1 MMATTSPYAAAYDAY
16 WSAGWRGVLP
26 LPERR
31 KTFPPTGYTGYA
43 DKWPS
48 YADCHTWASDGIHN
62 IALRLPPDIIG
73 IDVDAY
79 GDKVG
84 GTTLAHLVDKY
95 GPLPPTWLS
104 TSRDDGISGIR
115 LYRIPAGTV
124 LPTKLPGIEF
134 VQFHH
139 RYVVAWPSQHPDTGR
154 EYRWIDEHDPTGVDG
169 VVPNP
174 SLLPELPATW
184 LSGLSVEAAQHTK
197 TDLND
202 TQTAAIL
209 LALPPGEPCQHIR
222 SGAGKAVEGG
232 DRHDSYNEAVLAVV
246 GAGRRGC
253 PGAQGVLTR
262 LRQTF
267 IAEVTAD
274 RSRTKGEAEAEWSRS
289 LAGAVA
295 IIADEEQGHGCPDD
309 VFAWLADTGALGD
322 ITPDTPPTSDTEPTD
337 DDEAAFAYRMA
348 VARKAAEL
356 RVVQDAK
363 ELNAAADAANN
374 TPLEGIGLADFL
386 AQPDDPVRYR
396 VDDLW
401 QRQGRTLLV
410 AAAKAGK
417 TTILMRN
424 LLGCLTGGGK
434 FLGRFNTQPVDG
446 TVVYLNLEVGE
457 ATVRGWLR
465 HAGIPQPEKVVVV
478 NLRGRVGALNL
489 TSTHGRRRFADFL
502 ASHNAE
508 IVIADPLAP
517 ILAAHGL
524 VEDSNSDV
532 ARFFAWWA
540 EALDLA
546 GVQDDLIAH
555 HAGHAGQRSRGAS
568 RLLDEPDAIWTITKA
583 QAKVEDDDVLKA
595 DDRRFI
601 TAYGRD
607 VDLPE
612 SGLDFDATTG
622 RLTILDDSP
631 ALLRRKS
638 TQDAYEMKVLD
649 VIRGMG
655 GVNISTRDIIKS
667 GGREQELKAA
677 LDRLVGAGVILRD
690 DLGNGRPTLHSLISP
705 TVATVSGDSMATV
718 ATGGVARPYKG
729 DTHDGPG
736 DGDGLTTPT
745 QLLRSCSNCYRPTVT
760 DPCSSCRNSA

>member
-1 MMATTSPYAAAYDAY
+1 MMDTASPYAAAYNDY
-16 WSAGWRGVLP
+16 WTAGWRGVLP

-48 YADCHTWASDGIHN
+48 YADCHTWASDGVHN

-73 IDVDAY
+73 VDVDAY
-79 GDKVG
+79 GDKPG
-84 GTTLAHLVDKY
+84 AATLANLVDKY

-115 LYRIPAGTV
+115 LYRIPAGTA

-154 EYRWIDEHDPTGVDG
+154 EYRWIDEHDPTATGG
-169 VVPNP
+169 VPNP
-174 SLLPELPATW
+174 SLLPELPAAW
-184 LSGLSVEAAQHTK
+184 IDGLSVEAAQHTK
-197 TDLND
+197 TDLDD
-202 TQTAAIL
+202 TQTAAIV
-209 LALPPGEPCQHIR
+209 LALPQGEPCQHIR
-222 SGAGKAVEGG
+222 AGAGKAVEGG

-253 PGAQGVLTR
+253 PGAQGVLAR

-267 IAEVTAD
+267 IAEVTGD
-274 RSRTKGEAEAEWSRS
+274 RTRTKGEAEAEWARS

-295 IIADEEQGHGCPDD
+295 IVADDEQGHGCPDD
-309 VFAWLADTGALGD
+309 VFAWLADTGALG
-322 ITPDTPPTSDTEPTD
+322 PGVTSDQAD
-337 DDEAAFAYRMA
+337 DDEDDTSEAERSYRMT

-356 RVVQDAK
+356 RILDDARD
-363 ELNAAADAANN
+363 LNAAQAAAAAA
-374 TPLEGIGLADFL
+374 PLEGIGLLDFL

-424 LLGCLTGGGK
+424 LLGCLTGGSK
-434 FLGRFNTQPVDG
+434 FLGRFDTQPVDG

-465 HAGIPQPEKVVVV
+465 TAGIPNPDKVVVV

-489 TSTHGRRRFADFL
+489 ASAHGRRRFADFL

-508 IVIADPLAP
+508 VVIADPLAP

-540 EALDLA
+540 EALNLA

-583 QAKVEDDDVLKA
+583 QARVEDDESLMP

-612 SGLDFDATTG
+612 SGLDFDSATG
-622 RLTILDDSP
+622 KLTILDTSP
-631 ALLRRKS
+631 VTLRRQAQED
-638 TQDAYEMKVLD
+638 TYNHR
-649 VIRGMG
+649 VIEIMREKG
-655 GVNISTRDIIKS
+655 GDLLSQNAITKA
-667 GGREQELKAA
+667 GGNEKKLKEA
-677 LDRLVGAGVILRD
+677 LERLVKAGVVLQEKTS
-690 DLGNGRPTLHSLISP
+690 NGYLHSLVAQVSP
-705 TVATVSGDSMATV
+705 LSPGDTMATV
-718 ATGGVARPYKG
+718 ATSGVAALYIG
-729 DTHDGPG
+729 DTHDTPG
-736 DGDGLTTPT
+736 DSAKVATPT
-745 QLLRSCSNCYRPTVT
+745 DLLKPCSQCFAPTVT
-760 DPCSSCRNSA
+760 DPCRKCRGEA

>member
-1 MMATTSPYAAAYDAY
+1 MMDTASPYAAAYNDY
-16 WSAGWRGVLP
+16 WTAGWRGVLP

-73 IDVDAY
+73 VDVDAY
-79 GDKVG
+79 GDKPG
-84 GTTLAHLVDKY
+84 AATLADLVDKY

-115 LYRIPAGTV
+115 LYRIPPGTV

-154 EYRWIDEHDPTGVDG
+154 EYRWIDEHDPTATGG
-169 VVPNP
+169 VPNP
-174 SLLPELPATW
+174 SLLPELPAAW
-184 LSGLSVEAAQHTK
+184 IDGLSVEAAQHTK
-197 TDLND
+197 TDLDD
-202 TQTAAIL
+202 TQTAAIV
-209 LALPPGEPCQHIR
+209 LALPKGEPCQHIR
-222 SGAGKAVEGG
+222 AGAGKAVEGG

-253 PGAQGVLTR
+253 PGAQGVLAR

-267 IAEVTAD
+267 IAEVTGD
-274 RSRTKGEAEAEWSRS
+274 RTRTKGEAEAEWARS

-295 IIADEEQGHGCPDD
+295 IVADEEQGHGCPDD
-309 VFAWLADTGALGD
+309 VFAWLADTGALG
-322 ITPDTPPTSDTEPTD
+322 PDTTHTD
-337 DDEAAFAYRMA
+337 DPDDDTTEAERAYRLT
-348 VARKAAEL
+348 VAKKAAEL
-356 RVVQDAK
+356 RILDDARD
-363 ELNAAADAANN
+363 LNAAQAAAAT
-374 TPLEGIGLADFL
+374 TPLQGIGLIDFL
-386 AQPDDPVRYR
+386 NQPDDPVRYR

-401 QRQGRTLLV
+401 QRQGRALLV

-424 LLGCLTGGGK
+424 LLGCLTGGGL
-434 FLGRFNTQPVDG
+434 FLGRFHTQPVDG
-446 TVVYLNLEVGE
+446 TIVYLNLEVGE

-465 HAGIPQPEKVVVV
+465 TAGIPNPDKVVVV
-478 NLRGRVGALNL
+478 NLRGRVSALNL
-489 TSTHGRRRFADFL
+489 ASAHGRRRFADFL

-508 IVIADPLAP
+508 VVIADPLAP

-583 QAKVEDDDVLKA
+583 KAKPEDDDSLMP

-612 SGLDFDATTG
+612 SGLDFDPATG
-622 RLTILDDSP
+622 KLTINETSPFILRRQADDERHEE
-631 ALLRRKS
+631 AILQLLRGAGDKPLS
-638 TQDAYEMKVLD
+638 V
-649 VIRGMG
+649 
-655 GVNISTRDIIKS
+655 RDLTKA
-667 GGREQELKAA
+667 GAMEAKMKAA
-677 LDRLVGAGVILRD
+677 LNRLVESGRVHRIE
-690 DLGNGRPTLHSLISP
+690 LGPGRPILHTIAEAELS
-705 TVATVSGDSMATV
+705 TGVATVASDGLATV
-718 ATGGVARPYKG
+718 ATGGVAHLYKS
-729 DTHDGPG
+729 DTHDTRS
-736 DGDGLTTPT
+736 DSVDIATPSD
-745 QLLRSCSNCYRPTVT
+745 LLRPCSECHAPTVT
-760 DPCSSCRNSA
+760 SPCAKCRGAA

>member
-1 MMATTSPYAAAYDAY
+1 MMATTSPYAASFDAY
-16 WSAGWRGVLP
+16 WSAGWRGILP

-31 KTFPPTGYTGYA
+31 KTFPPTGYTGH
-43 DKWPS
+43 DGKWPS

-62 IALRLPPDIIG
+62 ICLRLSADIVG

-79 GDKVG
+79 GDKPG
-84 GTTLAHLVDKY
+84 AATLADLVDKY

-115 LYRIPAGTV
+115 LYRIPEGAT

-134 VQFHH
+134 VQHHH

-154 EYRWIDEHDPTGVDG
+154 EYRWIDERDPTATGG
-169 VVPNP
+169 VPNP
-174 SLLPELPATW
+174 SLLPALPQAW
-184 LSGLSVEAAQHTK
+184 IDGLAVEASTHSKANL
-197 TDLND
+197 DD
-202 TQTAAIL
+202 TQTAAIVL
-209 LALPPGEPCQHIR
+209 GLPKGEPCQHVR
-222 SGAGKAVEGG
+222 AGAGKAVEGG

-246 GAGRRGC
+246 GYGRRGC
-253 PGAQGVLTR
+253 PGAQSVLAR

-274 RSRTKGEAEAEWSRS
+274 RSRTKGEAEAEWARS

-295 IIADEEQGHGCPDD
+295 IVADEEQGHGCPDD
-309 VFAWLADTGALGD
+309 VFAWLADTGALG
-322 ITPDTPPTSDTEPTD
+322 PDVTSSPTTQQD
-337 DDEAAFAYRMA
+337 DGEDVDEAAFAYRMT

-356 RVVQDAK
+356 RIVQDAK
-363 ELNAAADAANN
+363 ELNAAQDAANA
-374 TPLEGIGLADFL
+374 TPLEGIALVDFL

-434 FLGRFNTQPVDG
+434 FLGRFDTQPVDG
-446 TVVYLNLEVGE
+446 TIVYLNLEVGE

-465 HAGIPQPEKVVVV
+465 TANVPNPDKVVVV

-489 TSTHGRRRFADFL
+489 ASTHGRRRFADFL
-502 ASHNAE
+502 EAHSAE
-508 IVIADPLAP
+508 VVIADPLAP

-540 EALDLA
+540 EALDMA

-612 SGLDFDATTG
+612 SGLDFDPATG

-745 QLLRSCSNCYRPTVT
+745 QLLRSCSVCYRPTVS
-760 DPCSSCRNSA
+760 DPCSTCRNSA